1 MKPQHIKMFMEMAEA
16 AAKYSHAERLKVGS
30 IFVRDGRI
38 LSIGINGT
46 PAGTD
51 NRCETEDEFGNT
63 ITKKDVI
70 HSEQA
75 GIYKAARDGESLE
88 GATLFVTHSPCPM
101 CALAI
106 LSCKIQTVYFKH
118 LYRDSDGIR
127 YLLNHGVIVHQLFP
141 ETP

>member
-1 MKPQHIKMFMEMAEA
+1 MIQNGEMDLRKFPNETATIKMFMEMAEA

-88 GATLFVTHSPCPM
+88 GLRCSLPIAPVRCVL
-101 CALAI
+101 
-106 LSCKIQTVYFKH
+106 
-118 LYRDSDGIR
+118 
-127 YLLNHGVIVHQLFP
+127 
-141 ETP
+141 